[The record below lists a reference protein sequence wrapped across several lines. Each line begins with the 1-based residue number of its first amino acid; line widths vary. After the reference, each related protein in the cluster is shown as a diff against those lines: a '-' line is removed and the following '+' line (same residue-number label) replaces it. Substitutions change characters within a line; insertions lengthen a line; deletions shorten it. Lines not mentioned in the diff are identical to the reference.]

1 MWFNDYIMNIGGS
14 EWIIIALI
22 CIFLIFGSKKLPQV
36 SRNLG
41 KAFAEYDKTKKTIM
55 NEIEKTSK
63 LESDNEHSEYNNK
76 IGKNIRGPVSS
87 EREKLEKIAISLGI
101 EYNNRTDDEIR
112 SNIMKKMKK
121 NN

>member
-1 MWFNDYIMNIGGS
+1 MNIGGS